1 MISFNFRYCTI
12 TSSQSKKL
20 HVFVEISLE
29 NCEENAKKTSDWPTA
44 RSRES
49 CNRSVRDG
57 CLKLPLLV
65 KVEVFE
71 SNVIVTPHS
80 LSLRCFLSKHA
91 AKAQPT
97 AWLKRSPCKN
107 TVNNKR
113 WTRNRR
119 NSRDNITFF
128 CNFLKHIFQINEID
142 GWNYFSSD
150 FITR

>member
-1 MISFNFRYCTI
+1 MFLRRGLSMISFNFRYCTI
-12 TSSQSKKL
+12 TSSLSKKL
-20 HVFVEISLE
+20 YVFVEISLE
-29 NCEENAKKTSDWPTA
+29 RTHDCFFENCEENTKKTSDWPTA

-80 LSLRCFLSKHA
+80 LSLRCFLSRHA

-113 WTRNRR
+113 RLVIGETRTIILL
-119 NSRDNITFF
+119 S
-128 CNFLKHIFQINEID
+128 FLI
-142 GWNYFSSD
+142 S
-150 FITR
+150 